1 MPFIVEVQD
10 ERGSR
15 LAGFAVLR
23 DEYRFADRTHITV
36 RSDVGW
42 CHDCN
47 AFALVERIMTVGEL
61 EHEAE
66 EYFYARYP
74 EERTPYMQPVMRQVL
89 QWKKQ
94 EAVRAYQPLL
104 NYLPHR
110 SSPPRCL
117 ECGGVR
123 FVRFEEWNQWYERPG
138 ADGRFQV
145 VCRGHIS
152 VGTDRLFDPEGARLH
167 GGEFVVKAAPR

>member
-1 MPFIVEVQD
+1 MAFVVEVQD
-10 ERGSR
+10 ERGAR
-15 LAGFAVLR
+15 LAGFAILR
-23 DEYRFADRTHITV
+23 DQYRFPDGTHLTV

-42 CHDCN
+42 CQDCKG
-47 AFALVERIMTVGEL
+47 FALVERIMTVGEL

-89 QWKKQ
+89 LARKQ
-94 EAVRAYQPLL
+94 ESVRDYQPLL
-104 NYLPHR
+104 DYLPHR
-110 SSPPRCL
+110 TSPPRCL

-123 FVRFEEWNQWYERPG
+123 FVRFEEWSRWYEHAG
-138 ADGRFQV
+138 APGRFQV

-152 VGTDRLFDPEGARLH
+152 VTTYSPFDPEGRRL
-167 GGEFVVKAAPR
+167 PR